1 VVEAEV
7 RYGCPSGPLL
17 RAPYLHPALEANHR
31 AIPSFASLG
40 NPFQLFGKE
49 APALLPGGSTVSSG
63 VSAGVGAGAGAGAG
77 SSTSTPKLI
86 LEDADV
92 SPLLRHIRSVLQD
105 HANDDVRFILGEL
118 VMTLS
123 HGDQATFASRVGQG
137 NSVVYML
144 QHGMINPGG

>member
-1 VVEAEV
+1 M
-7 RYGCPSGPLL
+7 PSP
-17 RAPYLHPALEANHR
+17 
-31 AIPSFASLG
+31 ASLG

-49 APALLPGGSTVSSG
+49 APALLPGGTTVSTG
-63 VSAGVGAGAGAGAG
+63 VSAGAGAGVGAGAGAGAG

-105 HANDDVRFILGEL
+105 HANDEVRFILGEL

-123 HGDQATFASRVGQG
+123 RGDQATFASRVGEG

>member
-1 VVEAEV
+1 M
-7 RYGCPSGPLL
+7 
-17 RAPYLHPALEANHR
+17 
-31 AIPSFASLG
+31 IPSFASLG

-49 APALLPGGSTVSSG
+49 APALLPGGTTVSTG
-63 VSAGVGAGAGAGAG
+63 VSAGAGAGVGAGAGAGAG

-105 HANDDVRFILGEL
+105 HAYDEVRFILGEL

-123 HGDQATFASRVGQG
+123 RGDQATFASRVGEG